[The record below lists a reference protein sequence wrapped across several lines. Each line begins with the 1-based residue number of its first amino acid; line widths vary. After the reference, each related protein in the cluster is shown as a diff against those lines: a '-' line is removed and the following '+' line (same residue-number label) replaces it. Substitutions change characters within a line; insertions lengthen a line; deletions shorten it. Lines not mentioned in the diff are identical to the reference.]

1 MFLKNKKIFSK
12 ISLTKSMIGYGGV
25 LVMIFYPVYSVF
37 ANPKLEETKTNL
49 QSELTKIQD
58 LTDSKKEAD
67 KQVRTLTKEL
77 ESLDSEITSSQRN
90 LDSTNQDIEAVQS
103 ELGETRAYIT
113 TLEQTIAAQKQ
124 LIKEYISSLYT
135 QKDVSLFEVML
146 SQDQLSDLVGSVQKT
161 GVMQDSIG
169 ESITL
174 IEAKEKEIVAEKK
187 HLFDKEEELI
197 ALRQSQEQ
205 QKNLLEQT
213 QADKETLLAQ
223 TKGDQSEYEAL
234 LKQSFA
240 TKQNLLNSIRVLG
253 GADGRPG
260 AISLEEAYAIAV
272 RNAARF
278 GNKIR
283 PEYMVGILKIESGLG
298 ANVGRSFYKD
308 ALSGCAAR
316 EGNDS
321 PNNRKRVYAAEEAA
335 FEKITSSLGL
345 PLTQP
350 VSGCPYPKY
359 RGTGGAMGPAQFM
372 PNTWLG
378 YEARLRELKGGP
390 VSPWD
395 IEDAMLAMAL
405 KLLGKNEQSIAGNEE
420 LERRAALCYLGGC
433 NGNMW
438 YADRVLN
445 EAERIKELLG
455 K

>member
-1 MFLKNKKIFSK
+1 MNSKNKKKFISKSIQYISIYILIFGL
-12 ISLTKSMIGYGGV
+12 ILIPA
-25 LVMIFYPVYSVF
+25 YPVL
-37 ANPKLEETKTNL
+37 ANSKLEDTRKNL
-49 QSELTKIQD
+49 STELTKIQD
-58 LTDSKKEAD
+58 LTDSKKETD
-67 KQVRTLTKEL
+67 VQVRTLAKEL
-77 ESLDSEITSSQRN
+77 ESLDAEINSSQKN
-90 LDSTNQDIEAVQS
+90 LDETIQDINSIQA
-103 ELGETRAYIT
+103 ELSQTREYIT
-113 TLEQTIAAQKQ
+113 TLEQTIFAQKA

-135 QKDVSLFEVML
+135 QKDVSLFEVVL
-146 SQDQLSDLVGSVQKT
+146 SEDQLSELLGSVQKT
-161 GVMQDSIG
+161 GVMQDSIT
-169 ESITL
+169 ESISL
-174 IEAKEKEIVAEKK
+174 IQAKEKEIVSEKQ

-213 QADKETLLAQ
+213 QSDKETLFAQ
-223 TKGDQSEYEAL
+223 TKGEQSEYEAL

-240 TKQNLLNSIRVLG
+240 TKQNLLNSIKVLG
-253 GADGRPG
+253 GSDGRPG
-260 AISLEEAYAIAV
+260 AISLEEAYAMAV

-298 ANVGRSFYKD
+298 GNVGRSFYKD
-308 ALSGCAAR
+308 SLSGCAAR

-335 FEKITSSLGL
+335 FEKITASLGL

-390 VSPWD
+390 VSPWN

-405 KLLGKNEQSIAGNEE
+405 KLLGRNEQAIAGNEE

-438 YADRVLN
+438 YADRVLA
-445 EAERIKELLG
+445 EAIRTKELLG